1 MPQTRSKKSIKEEE
15 GTASLELP
23 DEKPLDPREQHRNY
37 MRRRRQ
43 QQKQEEAFRCIP
55 EEIPFETAA
64 PPLMNKDLKKDFHT
78 LVATDFVDVKC
89 NNDPFKYHKEFAK
102 MFSIRATTVMTT
114 HFIEPETNNKRDMMR
129 MRKNSKDHI
138 LQSKLKRSNHYRK
151 YLIEIEMEGKWFPL
165 FEIKKSTLPDA
176 GLGLFA
182 AQDFARDDVL
192 GVYAGKVKSE
202 EAWQRLMV
210 GKRDCYGYHFTRG
223 KRDHV
228 LDPTI
233 LNSDPSDMLSY
244 FGLHYANDPTWLLK
258 KDSDEYNEA
267 MKKVNME
274 INTDLVASTK
284 KFIKKGEELFNHYKF
299 EKKKEMNES

>member
-1 MPQTRSKKSIKEEE
+1 
-15 GTASLELP
+15 
-23 DEKPLDPREQHRNY
+23 
-37 MRRRRQ
+37 
-43 QQKQEEAFRCIP
+43 
-55 EEIPFETAA
+55 
-64 PPLMNKDLKKDFHT
+64 MNDDLKEKFRI
-78 LVATDFVDVKC
+78 LVATDFVDMKC
-89 NNDPFKYHKEFAK
+89 NKDPFKYHKEFAK

-182 AQDFARDDVL
+182 AQDFDGPDVIGEPDVL

-223 KRDHV
+223 NRDHV

-258 KDSDEYNEA
+258 KDSDEYKEA

-274 INTDLVASTK
+274 INTDLVASATK
-284 KFIKKGEELFNHYKF
+284 NIKKGDELFNHYQF
-299 EKKKEMNES
+299 EKKKKKEMNES